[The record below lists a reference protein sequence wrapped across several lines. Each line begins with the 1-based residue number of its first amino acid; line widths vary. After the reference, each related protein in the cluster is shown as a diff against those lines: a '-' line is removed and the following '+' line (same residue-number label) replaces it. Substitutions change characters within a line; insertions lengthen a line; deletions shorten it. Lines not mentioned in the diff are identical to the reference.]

1 MRRKLIA
8 AAAVL
13 GIAMVCTS
21 VAALGAGAFAET
33 APTAPTAPT
42 ASASDGPTADG
53 PTTSVPATDVPAGS
67 ASTTEP
73 ADVADSAA
81 SGSTTSDSAASG
93 STASNSGGAALPA
106 SDPMS
111 AAYNPYTTPGDP
123 QYVTDADKVT
133 WFALQDVIRSCMAD
147 AGLVYLDFEW
157 WEGGDPQPS
166 RQSQDEKITWSTAM
180 YGSYAPPSADR
191 IASGC
196 SGYALY
202 ITGDT
207 VH

>member
-8 AAAVL
+8 AAAIL

-21 VAALGAGAFAET
+21 VVALGAGAFAET
-33 APTAPTAPT
+33 APTA
-42 ASASDGPTADG
+42 SATN
-53 PTTSVPATDVPAGS
+53 VPATEAAPTEAPTGSVPTGS
-67 ASTTEP
+67 ATATGNP
-73 ADVADSAA
+73 VASAA
-81 SGSTTSDSAASG
+81 SVSVGD
-93 STASNSGGAALPA
+93 AALPA

-123 QYVTDADKVT
+123 QYVTDEDKVT
-133 WFALQDVIRSCMAD
+133 WFALQDVIRSCMAE
-147 AGLVYLDFEW
+147 AGQAYLDFKW
-157 WEGGDPQPS
+157 WEGGDPQPA
-166 RQSQDEKITWSTAM
+166 RQSQDEKIAWSTAM
-180 YGSYAPPSADR
+180 YGSYAPASDDR
-191 IASGC
+191 VASGC